1 MIAPSD
7 FILTGDDIIN
17 VHVTVLNVRE
27 YHGT

>member
-17 VHVTVLNVRE
+17 VHVTVLKS
-27 YHGT
+27 